1 MLCAIHAFAFRAAVR
16 LAFMGMLLAL
26 PTHFASV
33 GMPPALP
40 VRFASV
46 GMLLVLPACFAS
58 VGMLLA
64 LSQSASRSWVCCS
77 HCRGP
82 LRVCG
87 YAARI
92 TAVRLAFM
100 GMPRALPRFASLRV
114 CGYAACIAGP
124 LRVREYAAC
133 IAGSLRVRRDRGDAV
148 SLTLRLCLPHVLPVS
163 TLRDV

>member
-1 MLCAIHAFAFRAAVR
+1 MLCAIHAFAFRAAVRFAFVGMLLALSRSASRLWVCCSHCRGPLRVHGYAACIAAVR

-40 VRFASV
+40 
-46 GMLLVLPACFAS
+46 
-58 VGMLLA
+58 
-64 LSQSASRSWVCCS
+64 
-77 HCRGP
+77 
-82 LRVCG
+82 
-87 YAARI
+87 
-92 TAVRLAFM
+92 VRLAFM

-148 SLTLRLCLPHVLPVS
+148 SLTLRLCLPRVLPVS